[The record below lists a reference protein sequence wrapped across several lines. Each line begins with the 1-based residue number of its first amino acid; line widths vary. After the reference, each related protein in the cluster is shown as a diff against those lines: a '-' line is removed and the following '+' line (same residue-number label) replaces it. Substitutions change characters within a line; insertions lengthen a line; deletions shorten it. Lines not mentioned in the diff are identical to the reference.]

1 MEGGIFRAGGGS
13 LQREVRPPMN
23 HNQTPNPYGAA
34 QRNGWDALGAYLM
47 VDLPRLLHWLRHG
60 LRWIIL
66 AMIVGMLAGVAYAML
81 SKPRYTVTTDIL
93 IDPSGLQIVSDDLF
107 RQNDQQKD
115 AQLLNVESKRQTL
128 VSRSVLLRA
137 ISTLA
142 LENDPE
148 FVPAPPLLSIGR
160 LLGRGPSQSREI
172 IALENLMKR
181 VSARR
186 DELSFVVT
194 LSVWTNNADKSI
206 RISDAIIKAFREE
219 LVSADSEGAS
229 RTVDALT
236 DRIGKLKAD
245 VNAAEEAVEAFRRQ
259 NGLQAAQ
266 GELVSS
272 RSMTQ
277 VNQQLVEARQKLIAA
292 QSRYR
297 ELSSGN
303 ADAIAMQSPTISS
316 LRTQY
321 ATLKSQADAQSMI
334 YGPRHPR
341 ASSQQIELRA
351 LRQEIDAETKRIAL
365 AAKNDLDQ
373 AQSNVSS
380 LEAEA
385 ARTGS
390 GVFSDN
396 DAQVRL
402 RELMREA
409 AAKTAIYEAF
419 LVRTREVTERQQLDT
434 TNIRIISPAVE
445 PKSRSWPPSTL
456 QVGAFGALVGLV
468 LGVMGVLGKGIATD
482 MSGPS
487 RRPPPRP
494 VDPAT
499 RRIVPEA
506 RLREPLR
513 APPPAAV
520 VRPPARAQSLL
531 DPWYVGTQG
540 PAEQRRRDPR
550 TYRGAAPYRG

>member
-1 MEGGIFRAGGGS
+1 
-13 LQREVRPPMN
+13 MN
-23 HNQTPNPYGAA
+23 HDQTPGPYGTQ
-34 QRNGWDALGAYLM
+34 QRNGWNAVSAYLL
-47 VDLPRLLHWLRHG
+47 VDLPRLFFWLRKG
-60 LRWIIL
+60 LRWIVL
-66 AMIVGMLAGVAYAML
+66 AMAIGLLAGVAYGLLA
-81 SKPRYTVTTDIL
+81 KPRFTVTTDIL
-93 IDPSGLQIVSDDLF
+93 MDPSGLQIVSDDLF

-137 ISTLA
+137 IAA
-142 LENDPE
+142 LELQKDPE
-148 FVPAPPLLSIGR
+148 FVPPPSMLSIGA
-160 LLGRGPSQSREI
+160 LLGRGQSQSSEV
-172 IALENLMKR
+172 IALGNLIR
-181 VSARR
+181 RINARR
-186 DELSFVVT
+186 DELSFVIT

-206 RISDAIIKAFREE
+206 RISQAVVKAFREE

-236 DRIGKLKAD
+236 GRIGKLKAD
-245 VNAAEEAVEAFRRQ
+245 VNAAEEAVEAFRRE
-259 NGLQAAQ
+259 NGLQATQ

-277 VNQQLVEARQKLIAA
+277 INQQLVEARQKLIAA

-297 ELSSGN
+297 ELSLGDG
-303 ADAIAMQSPTISS
+303 DAVAMQSPTVSA

-341 ASSQQIELRA
+341 ASTQQIELRA
-351 LRQEIDAETKRIAL
+351 LQQEIGAETKRIVL

-385 ARTGS
+385 TRAGS

-419 LVRTREVTERQQLDT
+419 LVRAREVTERQQLDT
-434 TNIRIISPAVE
+434 TNIRVISPPVE
-445 PKSRSWPPSTL
+445 PKSRSWPPSTSQL
-456 QVGAFGALVGLV
+456 GAFGALVGMVAGV
-468 LGVMGVLGKGIATD
+468 LGVLGAGITAD
-482 MSGPS
+482 MRGPS
-487 RRPPPRP
+487 RVPPPRP
-494 VDPAT
+494 VDPVA
-499 RRIVPEA
+499 RRSMA
-506 RLREPLR
+506 QTRLRELLR
-513 APPPAAV
+513 ASTPAAA
-520 VRPPARAQSLL
+520 PLAPAHARSLL
-531 DPWYVGTQG
+531 DPWY
-540 PAEQRRRDPR
+540 A
-550 TYRGAAPYRG
+550 GAQEPMEPVRHDWRAHRAASPYRR

>member
-1 MEGGIFRAGGGS
+1 
-13 LQREVRPPMN
+13 MN
-23 HNQTPNPYGAA
+23 HDQNPSPYGTQ
-34 QRNGWDALGAYLM
+34 QRNGWDTVSAYLL
-47 VDLPRLLHWLRHG
+47 VDLPRLFFWLRKG

-66 AMIVGMLAGVAYAML
+66 AMVIGLLAGIAYATL
-81 SKPRYTVTTDIL
+81 AKPRFTVTTDIL
-93 IDPSGLQIVSDDLF
+93 MNPGGLQIVSDDLF

-137 ISTLA
+137 IAA
-142 LENDPE
+142 LDLEKDPE
-148 FVPAPPLLSIGR
+148 FVPPPSMLSIGR
-160 LLGRGPSQSREI
+160 LLGRGPSRDSEI
-172 IALENLMKR
+172 IALGNLMR
-181 VSARR
+181 RLNARR

-194 LSVWTNNADKSI
+194 LSVWTNKADKSI
-206 RISDAIIKAFREE
+206 RISQAIIKAFREE

-245 VNAAEEAVEAFRRQ
+245 VNTAEEAVEAFRRK

-277 VNQQLVEARQKLIAA
+277 INQQLVEARQKLIAA

-303 ADAIAMQSPTISS
+303 PDAIAMQSPTVSA

-341 ASSQQIELRA
+341 ASTQQIELRA
-351 LRQEIDAETKRIAL
+351 LQQEIDAETKRIVL

-373 AQSNVSS
+373 AQSNASS

-385 ARTGS
+385 ARAGS

-419 LVRTREVTERQQLDT
+419 LVRAREVTERQQLDT
-434 TNIRIISPAVE
+434 TNIRIISPPVE
-445 PKSRSWPPSTL
+445 PKSRSWPPPTL
-456 QVGAFGALVGLV
+456 QLGAFGGLVGMV
-468 LGVMGVLGKGIATD
+468 LGVLGVLGAGIASD
-482 MSGPS
+482 MKGPS

-499 RRIVPEA
+499 RRSA
-506 RLREPLR
+506 TQTRLRELLR
-513 APPPAAV
+513 ASTPPAAA
-520 VRPPARAQSLL
+520 RQPAHARSLL
-531 DPWYVGTQG
+531 DPWYAGAQEPVR
-540 PAEQRRRDPR
+540 PHRHDPR
-550 TYRGAAPYRG
+550 THRAASPYRR

>member
-1 MEGGIFRAGGGS
+1 
-13 LQREVRPPMN
+13 MN
-23 HNQTPNPYGAA
+23 QDHDPNPYGTQ
-34 QRNGWDALGAYLM
+34 QRNGWDAVSAYLL
-47 VDLPRLLHWLRHG
+47 VDLPRLFFWLRKG
-60 LRWIIL
+60 VRWIVL
-66 AMIVGMLAGVAYAML
+66 AMVVGLLAGVSYSML

-93 IDPSGLQIVSDDLF
+93 MNPAGLQIVSDDLF
-107 RQNDQQKD
+107 RQNDQQRD

-137 ISTLA
+137 IAALD

-148 FVPAPPLLSIGR
+148 FVPPPSAFSIGR
-160 LLGRGPSQSREI
+160 LLGRSGPSQSNEV
-172 IALENLMKR
+172 IALGNLMKR
-181 VSARR
+181 LSARR

-206 RISDAIIKAFREE
+206 RISEAIIKAFREE

-245 VNAAEEAVEAFRRQ
+245 VNAAEEAVEAFRRE
-259 NGLQAAQ
+259 NGLQAIQ

-272 RSMTQ
+272 RSMSQ
-277 VNQQLVEARQKLIAA
+277 INQQLVEARQKLIAA

-303 ADAIAMQSPTISS
+303 ADAVAMQSPTVSA

-351 LRQEIDAETKRIAL
+351 LQQEIDAETKRIVL

-373 AQSNVSS
+373 AQSNASS

-385 ARTGS
+385 ARAGS

-402 RELMREA
+402 RELTREA

-419 LVRTREVTERQQLDT
+419 LVRAREVTERQQLDT
-434 TNIRIISPAVE
+434 TNIRIISPPVE
-445 PKSRSWPPSTL
+445 PRSRSWPPPTMQL
-456 QVGAFGALVGLV
+456 GAFGALVGMV
-468 LGVMGVLGKGIATD
+468 LGVLGVLGRGIAID
-482 MSGPS
+482 MKGP
-487 RRPPPRP
+487 RRPPTRP
-494 VDPAT
+494 MDSARRSPAQ
-499 RRIVPEA
+499 A
-506 RLREPLR
+506 RLHELLR
-513 APPPAAV
+513 TSPSPAAV
-520 VRPPARAQSLL
+520 RAPAHARSLL
-531 DPWYVGTQG
+531 DPWYASAQE
-540 PAEQRRRDPR
+540 PAASQRHDPR
-550 TYRGAAPYRG
+550 TYRAAPAYRR